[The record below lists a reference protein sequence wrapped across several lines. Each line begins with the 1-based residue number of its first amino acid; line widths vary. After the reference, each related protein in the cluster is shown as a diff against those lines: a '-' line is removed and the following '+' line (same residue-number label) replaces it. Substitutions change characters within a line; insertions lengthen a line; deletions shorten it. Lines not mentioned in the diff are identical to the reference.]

1 VTLTIETTGAPTVAA
16 LDRPQAMNPIEPADI
31 HELTQLFSAPPPDCP
46 AIVVTGRGGNFTS
59 GMDSA
64 AGMAALRQGWRPGFA
79 DLLDLLFDMWRAMAA
94 CPVPTVA
101 AVEGWCVGSGANL
114 ALFCDVRV
122 GGQSARLRA
131 GHASIG
137 SVPDGGGSLALVRA
151 LGFQHASNLYFT
163 NKALDADT
171 LAGLGVFA
179 EVVEDGKALD
189 AAVHLAEGFP
199 AAMRAVVTDARRLF
213 NRSAG
218 FDLEALCEAECE
230 VMRPLVDSGQLLST
244 IEGFWNERRSDS

>member
-1 VTLTIETTGAPTVAA
+1 MTLTIETIGRQTVAA
-16 LDRPQAMNPIEPADI
+16 LDRPHARNPIELADI
-31 HELTQLFSAPPPDCP
+31 RELTRLFGAPPPDCS

-59 GMDSA
+59 GMDSS
-64 AGMAALRQGWRPGFA
+64 AGMAALRSGWRPGFA
-79 DLLDLLFDMWRAMAA
+79 DLLDLLFDMWLAMAA

-122 GGQSARLRA
+122 GSRSARLLA

-163 NKALDADT
+163 NKALDAAT

-179 EVVEDGKALD
+179 EVVDEGAALD
-189 AAVHLAEGFP
+189 AALQLAEGFP
-199 AAMRAVVTDARRLF
+199 AALRAVVTDARRLF
-213 NRSAG
+213 DRAAG
-218 FDLEALCEAECE
+218 FDLKALHEAECQI
-230 VMRPLVDSGQLLST
+230 MRPLVDSGQLLRT
-244 IEGFWNERRSDS
+244 IEGFWDERRSVS